1 MNNRYLSRAG
11 AMALAG
17 FASQA
22 LAAPATGLGSDAFAM
37 GAFLVDVKPGG
48 PADAAGLKAGDFIYR
63 FDNKGVSSMAGLF
76 ELVHA
81 TPAGKVVEV
90 YFLRGDQV
98 MHVDLKLAPLPY
110 DQELEGLPP
119 ASIPY
124 FDDPKQCT
132 PQFRALAGRC

>member
-1 MNNRYLSRAG
+1 MNRLCLS
-11 AMALAG
+11 LASAAVLG
-17 FASQA
+17 FASQPS
-22 LAAPATGLGSDAFAM
+22 AAPLTWLGSDAFSM

-81 TPAGKVVEV
+81 APPGKVVEV
-90 YFLRGDQV
+90 YFLRGNQV
-98 MHVDLKLAPLPY
+98 MHVDLKIAPLPA
-110 DQELEGLPP
+110 DQEYEGPPP

-132 PQFRALAGRC
+132 PEFRALAGRC